1 MPISHE
7 SSDKSQTFHQSLM
20 ADLIHKIQLWFHALV
35 TVPYYRYGE
44 TGTLLFDC
52 AKSVLEGA
60 ILYSMFS
67 MAESEYKVA
76 AIMGVLTKYIYPIIV
91 VVTNSRI
98 SSFIDQIEV
107 ITNHFNQLRSL
118 VRGMVVA
125 AAGES
130 LGAIFLVLCYPPL
143 FELIFGGY
151 SWGKYFLIILYLCHH
166 LFSGSAQIIEGR
178 LWFKLIEI
186 KVRNQPHTRLSHNFW
201 GIHAMSQ
208 NIHLVTSVVLLWG
221 TTAIS
226 GISGVA
232 LDGQLMITL
241 VSAALMVA
249 LVAKFTL
256 PLAWR
261 LVLRDEEFK
270 QL

>member
-1 MPISHE
+1 MSVSHE
-7 SSDKSQTFHQSLM
+7 SSYKTQPFHRSLV
-20 ADLIHKIQLWFHALV
+20 ADLVHKIQLWFHALA

-44 TGTLLFDC
+44 MGTLLFDC
-52 AKSVLEGA
+52 AKSILEGA

-91 VVTNSRI
+91 VVTNARI
-98 SSFIDQIEV
+98 SSFIDHIET
-107 ITNHFNQLRSL
+107 INDSFHQLRSL
-118 VRGMVVA
+118 VRGMVIA
-125 AAGES
+125 AGGES
-130 LGAIFLVLCYPPL
+130 LGALFLVLCYPPL
-143 FELIFGGY
+143 FELLFGHY
-151 SWGKYFLIILYLCHH
+151 SWGRYFLIILYLCHH

-186 KVRNQPHTRLSHNFW
+186 KLRHQSQLKLSQNFW

-226 GISGVA
+226 GISGIE

-241 VSAALMVA
+241 VSSALIVA
-249 LVAKFTL
+249 LSAKFIL

-261 LVLRDEEFK
+261 LVLRDQEFNK
-270 QL
+270 L